1 MERERERERERE
13 ENLASAF
20 SERTELHSLTKP
32 ALSISILFG
41 ASALSLV
48 LFIKLPT
55 LLYLR
60 TLIVACFG

>member
-1 MERERERERERE
+1 MRTVYGERE
-13 ENLASAF
+13 ENLPSAF
-20 SERTELHSLTKP
+20 LERTGLYSLTKP
-32 ALSISILFG
+32 ASSISILFG

-48 LFIKLPT
+48 LFIKLPM